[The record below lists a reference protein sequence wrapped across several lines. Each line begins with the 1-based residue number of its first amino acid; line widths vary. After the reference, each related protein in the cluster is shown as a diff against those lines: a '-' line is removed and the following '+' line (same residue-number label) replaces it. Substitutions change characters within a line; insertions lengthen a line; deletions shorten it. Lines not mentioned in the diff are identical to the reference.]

1 MAANHSF
8 FNFGMKNFSKIIR
21 TLRKS
26 TLKDIAV
33 KAGLNVSDKDKDELL
48 VSVESLLETKKTK
61 WYDSWYFK
69 IMFPIA
75 TTLFGFW
82 LGRITDISNKEVDAN
97 LKARDTVTQK
107 NLKRL
112 SHPLPKELT
121 IKDFSVRMDTS
132 VFGRYLPAFRRLYA
146 NRLNVMKVYSSVK
159 RDTLVFSKLPLNPS
173 GFKDNFIDF
182 LEGKDLDLTIVVG
195 DNLFEQNEEIHK
207 YDLIWNISSKISFEH
222 KQHHLSYFVDHLDGD
237 KEYLQIEYIGS
248 ENDNRLTRNNIKF
261 RNGIS
266 SSLDLCG
273 KQVDVIV
280 RLNGNKK
287 KQINPTQLF
296 FGTINFVDDHQKEY
310 RIKFLKRTDHYS
322 ISTLEFVRK
331 NYPDYKISNLQHH
344 NEGVLDCESLI
355 NTF

>member
-48 VSVESLLETKKTK
+48 VSLESLLETKKTK
-61 WYDSWYFK
+61 WYESWYFK
-69 IMFPIA
+69 IIFPIV

-97 LKARDTVTQK
+97 LKAIDTVTQK

-121 IKDFSVRMDTS
+121 VKEFSVRMDTS
-132 VFGRYLPAFRRLYA
+132 VFVRYLPDLRRLYS
-146 NRLNVMKVYSSVK
+146 RGLNVMKVYSPQ
-159 RDTLVFSKLPLNPS
+159 DTLLYSKLPLNPS

-182 LEGKDLDLTIVVG
+182 FEGKDLDLTIVVG
-195 DNLFEQNEEIHK
+195 ENLFEQNEELHK
-207 YDLIWNISSKISFEH
+207 YDLIWNISSEILFKS
-222 KQHHLSYFVDHLDGD
+222 KQHYLSYFVDHLDGD
-237 KEYLQIEYIGS
+237 KEYLQIEYIS
-248 ENDNRLTRNNIKF
+248 LENDNPLKRNDIKF

-266 SSLDLCG
+266 SSLDLCN
-273 KQVDVIV
+273 KQVDVEI
-280 RLNGNKK
+280 RLDGNKN
-287 KQINPTQLF
+287 KQITSTKLS
-296 FGTINFVDDHQKEY
+296 FGFINFMDDNQKEFGIDFLNKTNYY
-310 RIKFLKRTDHYS
+310 R
-322 ISTLEFVRK
+322 ISTLEWLRK
-331 NYPDYKISNLQHH
+331 SYPDYDPSNLQHH
-344 NEGVLDCESLI
+344 NEGVLNCESL
-355 NTF
+355 